1 MQLQAENVQECVK
14 DFDKAIELDPDNSDI
29 YHHRGQVSAIST
41 FSENTYLSV
50 MKFTNNEFGV
60 WTHKGPSQVSTL
72 QRCLYFSQTSLIW
85 IPRGQSQVSA
95 LQRCLY

>member
-41 FSENTYLSV
+41 FFSKHIPLG
-50 MKFTNNEFGV
+50 NEI
-60 WTHKGPSQVSTL
+60 HK
-72 QRCLYFSQTSLIW
+72 
-85 IPRGQSQVSA
+85 
-95 LQRCLY
+95 